1 MQLIAKPIEVILYV
15 NRHGEPK
22 PLRFRYTDTDG
33 EEQTVVVEDI
43 LKIEEKSIPGAKAF
57 LYTCQSEK
65 NGNKYRYTLKLQCD
79 HELMEWQLY
88 EI

>member
-1 MQLIAKPIEVILYV
+1 MQLVAKPIEVILYV

-57 LYTCQSEK
+57 LYIFP
-65 NGNKYRYTLKLQCD
+65 LQ
-79 HELMEWQLY
+79 EA
-88 EI
+88 